1 MIGWFDGGAGASG
14 DMLLGA
20 FVGAGVPLEVP
31 SESIKALDLGVT
43 LRSEQVQRAGLD
55 ATRIHVE
62 VPDSTVV
69 RHLPDIL
76 ELFAQLDAGV
86 RTIATAVFERL
97 AEAEARVHGTSIDEV
112 HFHEVG
118 ALDSIADIVGAAAC
132 VVHLGLD
139 RIHCSA
145 LSLGSGSTRGA
156 HGPIPIPAP
165 AVLEVLIGVA
175 PMQAGPAPFESTT
188 PTGAAVLATIVD
200 TWCPMPSMTVTA
212 VGKGAGGRD
221 SDQVANVLRL
231 VLGSP
236 A

>member
-31 SESIKALDLGVT
+31 SASIGALDLGVT

-62 VPDSTVV
+62 VPDATVV

-97 AEAEARVHGTSIDEV
+97 ADAEFFFKNDASRPLEDFLSKLNTLTFEAE
-112 HFHEVG
+112 
-118 ALDSIADIVGAAAC
+118 
-132 VVHLGLD
+132 LG
-139 RIHCSA
+139 I
-145 LSLGSGSTRGA
+145 
-156 HGPIPIPAP
+156 
-165 AVLEVLIGVA
+165 
-175 PMQAGPAPFESTT
+175 
-188 PTGAAVLATIVD
+188 
-200 TWCPMPSMTVTA
+200 
-212 VGKGAGGRD
+212 
-221 SDQVANVLRL
+221 L
-231 VLGSP
+231 VW
-236 A
+236 